1 MGMRI
6 ALCSPWMVRCG
17 IYTYSR
23 NLAEAIADLGHEVYI
38 VRLPRFGIK
47 TPDLVRLVAEKFPRD
62 ADLFV
67 ISHEYGLFHGFEG
80 DFYGE
85 LKKLYPDKPL
95 ITIMHSV
102 GNFMVDRV
110 VAEVSRAVIVHN
122 KFCFKRFGYPKKT
135 VIIPHGA
142 KPVKCPPR
150 EESKKS
156 LGIDPRIPIVGY
168 CGFISTYKGLETLIE
183 AMTKIPQAALLI
195 GGGWH
200 AGPDTTYITNLK
212 QTSLSLLPGRC
223 QWLGY
228 VPDEKLATVYG
239 AMDVVVY
246 PSRFATESGALI
258 MALSHGKA
266 VIASNVPP
274 FKEKEKV
281 GALMTF
287 KSVNDLRRKIRKL
300 LKDKSLR
307 EKYEKNAWEY
317 AMKTSWK
324 EVAKKHIK
332 LYEEVLS

>member
-1 MGMRI
+1 LDLKIGMVT
-6 ALCSPWMVRCG
+6 PWHVKCG
-17 IYTYSR
+17 IATYSENLSR
-23 NLAEAIADLGHEVYI
+23 ALAELGVEVYI
-38 VRLPRFGIK
+38 IRMPRFGVFDDELLRSMVLDKIPVSK
-47 TPDLVRLVAEKFPRD
+47 IDLIHVE
-62 ADLFV
+62 
-67 ISHEYGLFHGFEG
+67 HEYGLFRGFEG
-80 DFYGE
+80 GFYGA
-85 LKKLYPDKPL
+85 LSRLPIP
-95 ITIMHSV
+95 TVTTMHAV
-102 GNFMVDRV
+102 GNFMVDKV
-110 VAEVSRAVIVHN
+110 VAEVSKVVIVHN
-122 KFCFKRFGYPKKT
+122 QFCFRRFGYPKKT

-183 AMTKIPQAALLI
+183 AMAKIPQAALLI

-200 AGPDTTYITNLK
+200 AGPDTAYITNLK

-228 VPDEKLATVYG
+228 VPDEKLPTVYG
-239 AMDVVVY
+239 AMDIVVY

-274 FKEKEKV
+274 FREKEKV

-287 KSVNDLRRKIRKL
+287 RSVNDLRRKIKKL

-317 AMKTSWK
+317 AVKTSWK